1 MKFQTKMKRKHHPIF
16 TAALNV
22 ARAALNA
29 ASGVYQEINL
39 PEGTTAI
46 TYRLSPY
53 GEFPVDDVHGK
64 PIIQVIDR
72 EVASTLAAN
81 FGSLATKFATFFR
94 GIPIY
99 EGHADDPDW
108 CKKNPGHRASA
119 VGRIKSIDPGED
131 GIYVTA
137 ALNSDGVELLGGDA
151 PKYTGQSP
159 FWRLSEIPGRKGYF
173 KPVLLWSDAL
183 TNTPNIMT
191 NTLALNS
198 LDGIGDEDIETS
210 PSADTGDNTE
220 NTEDT
225 MKLTAEALAALGFA
239 PDAEPSP
246 DEISAAI
253 VKMLGDKATAEAD
266 KATAEATTAA
276 ANSRAGHLE
285 TELNL
290 VRGAAVETVVTDAI
304 NTGRITEAERPAWT
318 EALNTS
324 FASESAK
331 LAKLMPA
338 MNTTNKVIDLASRRQ
353 AGVTDAANAASRIT
367 EAVRQWATEK
377 GIDITTAAGWTRAYD
392 ACRASSPALFA
403 Q

>member
-1 MKFQTKMKRKHHPIF
+1 MTNKLITSAMNI
-16 TAALNV
+16 

-29 ASGVYQEINL
+29 ASGVYQELTL
-39 PEGTTAI
+39 PEGTANI

-53 GEFPVDDVHGK
+53 GEFPVDDVHGN

-72 EVASTLAAN
+72 GVAETLAAN

-99 EGHADDPDW
+99 EGHADDAAW
-108 CKKNPGHRASA
+108 LAKNPGHRASA
-119 VGRIKSIDPGED
+119 VGRIKSIDPGDD

-137 ALNSDGVELLGGDA
+137 ALNADGVELLGGDA

-159 FWRLSEIPGRKGYF
+159 FWRLSEIPGRKGYY

-198 LDGIGDEDIETS
+198 LDGIGEETNTS
-210 PSADTGDNTE
+210 PEATNGSTE
-220 NTEDT
+220 NPDT
-225 MKLTAEALAALGFA
+225 TDMKLTADALAALGFA
-239 PDAEPSP
+239 PDADPSP

-253 VKMLGDKATAEAD
+253 VKMIGEKTTAEAD
-266 KATAEATTAA
+266 KVIAETTATA
-276 ANSRAGHLE
+276 ANSRVGKLE
-285 TELNL
+285 TELTL
-290 VRGAAVETVVTDAI
+290 IRGAAVETVITEAI

-324 FASESAK
+324 FATESAK
-331 LAKLMPA
+331 LGKLMPTL
-338 MNTTNKVIDLASRRQ
+338 NTSNKVIDLATRRQ
-353 AGVTDAANAASRIT
+353 AGVTDAANAAAKIT
-367 EAVRQWATEK
+367 EGVRAFAAEK
-377 GIDITTAAGWTRAYD
+377 SIDITTGDGWTRAYD
-392 ACRASSPALFA
+392 ACRAANPALFEK
-403 Q
+403 